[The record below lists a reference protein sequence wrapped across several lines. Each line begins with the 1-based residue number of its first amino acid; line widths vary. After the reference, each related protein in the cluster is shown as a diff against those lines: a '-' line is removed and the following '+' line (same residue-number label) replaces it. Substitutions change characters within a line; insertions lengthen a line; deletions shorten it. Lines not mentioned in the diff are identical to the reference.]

1 MKGQDNETFRKVL
14 KSLNRNDKMSFMN
27 YFTCR
32 TQRVQLKVDTEAI
45 GKTNFGELLS
55 KKGASII
62 PKNKRVKC
70 KVEDKDEIDEL
81 CKLAENPD
89 ADMCGDEE
97 KEIED
102 FNPQKAKLVHEGNKE
117 YIKIVHAEIRDEM
130 IFMLET
136 GLNLVIYG
144 VGSKINFMKRFTQ
157 NLKGSP
163 MLYVNGFHPGLT
175 LKTAL
180 KELTSFINTY
190 YVKEAKS
197 GLRVMNKFFSMHDNI
212 EYLLKTLSLEA
223 LNIPKIYII
232 IMSLDGGNLKSLEL
246 QRHLS
251 ILAR

>member
-1 MKGQDNETFRKVL
+1 M
-14 KSLNRNDKMSFMN
+14 NDKMSFMN

-45 GKTNFGELLS
+45 GKKNFGELLS

-62 PKNKRVKC
+62 PKNKKVKN
-70 KVEDKDEIDEL
+70 KGGEEDNILLMEL
-81 CKLAENPD
+81 ADNPD
-89 ADMCGDEE
+89 VHMNDDEE
-97 KEIED
+97 KD
-102 FNPQKAKLVHEGNKE
+102 DVDPQKAKLVHKGNE
-117 YIKIVHAEIRDEM
+117 VYIKIVHAEIRDEM

-180 KELTSFINTY
+180 KELTSFINAN

-197 GLRVMNKFFSMHDNI
+197 GLRIMNKFFSMHDNI